1 MTLQPLGDHVILKTE
16 EKQTVTA
23 SGIIIPDTAGGERPE
38 RGVVVAVGKGR
49 TLDNGMVRPIEVA
62 VGDTVLF
69 KKYAPDEVEIEG
81 VKYLVVR
88 NEDLMAI
95 VK

>member
-23 SGIIIPDTAGGERPE
+23 SGGERPE